1 MFLFTIASA
10 LAAPTFTTPSLLPGD
25 DTIGPAAGDQWYP
38 MLVEGD
44 GEWLLL
50 WEDTRATLA
59 DTLGINASG
68 GPDIY
73 GVRLDADGLPIDL
86 TPFAVASESWLEDK
100 PRAAFSDGTWLVAYE
115 KDDLTAFYYSQGI
128 YAKRVRASTG
138 VVLDDDAIELVND
151 DSQEEYLHDVGA
163 DGVGFAVLWQV
174 ADGASFVL
182 DGATV
187 TSAGVSSGPIRVL
200 TPATNYDAPWNA
212 RLEWNTDRYFIAWD
226 EWGSTSTDIRGLLVD
241 EDLDALSDVLDIAT
255 DSSEDFGPS
264 VRTGDGGFYV
274 AWQDDGLDG
283 YWGEVQGTPV
293 SIDGDAE
300 IPGGENL
307 SEERWPAFSWP
318 EVAWTGT
325 DWAVTWAQEGAF
337 TTLVDTDGE
346 PIEIVDASES
356 DVTIARVTNV
366 DAPDGAI
373 NGWDVATI
381 RAGWNFGYDVET
393 SVLSNDGDVTA
404 PEVVTLGAPAQTHPD
419 VAGDAGGYLLVAQSE
434 TGTRSQILAWRL
446 DRRGV
451 PIGTRPIVVM
461 TGTGEIED
469 PAVAWNGTNFLV
481 VWEEANNGTTTSQV
495 WGKRVSRMGRVLD
508 ASPIA
513 IVPGND
519 PAVAASGTDF
529 LVVSSFEVIHEI
541 RNIYGA
547 RVANDGSVIDST
559 PFVLG
564 FNFAE
569 RPDVT
574 GTSSGW
580 VAGWERAPTHDS
592 PYSLAEIASL
602 STSGVLTDPE
612 TVLFVAGT
620 PVQEWVSVASD
631 GTDVLVAF
639 SDDGDIVGRFATDE
653 AVPTGSDFTISDAD
667 NEQFQ
672 TSVAWNGSAYQVAW
686 TDWRLQELVEP
697 GEGDV
702 YTTSV
707 STAGVVGNTRGLAVA
722 ADPDVP
728 EGNPAVA
735 GANGTTIF
743 GWAELHEES
752 PYASFRVETV
762 ALVRTR

>member
-1 MFLFTIASA
+1 
-10 LAAPTFTTPSLLPGD
+10 
-25 DTIGPAAGDQWYP
+25 

-44 GEWLLL
+44 GDFLLV

-73 GVRLDADGLPIDL
+73 GVRLDAAGLPIEL
-86 TPFAVASESWLEDK
+86 TPFAIASESWMESA
-100 PRAAFSDGTWLVAYE
+100 PRAAFSDGIWLVAYE
-115 KDDLTAFYYSQGI
+115 KDDLTTFYYSQGI
-128 YAKRVRASTG
+128 YAKRVRASSG
-138 VVLDDDAIELVND
+138 AVLDDDAIFLVND
-151 DSQEEYLHDVGA
+151 EAQDEYVHDVGA

-182 DGATV
+182 DGAIVNT
-187 TSAGVSSGPIRVL
+187 AGVSNGPIRVY
-200 TPATNYDAPWNA
+200 TPADNYDAPWNA
-212 RLEWNTDRYFIAWD
+212 RLEWNTDRYLIGWD
-226 EWGSTSTDIRGLLVD
+226 EWGSSSTDIRGMLVD
-241 EDLDALSDVLDIAT
+241 EDLDALSDVLAIAT
-255 DSSEDFGPS
+255 DDSEDFGPS
-264 VRTGDGGFYV
+264 LRTGDGGFYV
-274 AWQDDGLDG
+274 TWQDDGLDG

-293 SIDGDAE
+293 SLDGDPV
-300 IPGGENL
+300 IPGGANL
-307 SEERWPAFSWP
+307 SEERWPAYSWP

-325 DWAVTWAQEGAF
+325 NWAVTWAQDGAF

-346 PIEIVDASES
+346 PIEIVDASPFDFS
-356 DVTIARVTNV
+356 TARVTNV
-366 DAPDGAI
+366 DAADGAI

-381 RAGWNFGYDVET
+381 GDAGWNFGYDVET
-393 SVLSNDGDVTA
+393 SVLSSDGDVTP

-419 VAGDAGGYLLVAQSE
+419 VAGDSGGYLLVAQSE

-451 PIGTRPIVVM
+451 PTGTRPIVIM

-495 WGKRVSRMGRVLD
+495 WGKRVGRTGRVLD
-508 ASPIA
+508 ASPIS

-519 PAVAASGTDF
+519 PAVAASGSDF

-541 RNIYGA
+541 RDIYGA

-559 PFVLG
+559 PLVLG

-592 PYSLAEIASL
+592 PYATAEIASL
-602 STSGVLTDPE
+602 STSGVQTDPA
-612 TVLFVAGT
+612 TVLYSGIT
-620 PVQEWVSVASD
+620 PVQEFVSVASD
-631 GTDVLVAF
+631 GTDVLVTW
-639 SDDGDIVGRFATDE
+639 SDHGDILGRFATDD
-653 AVPTGSDFTISDAD
+653 ATPTGSEVTISDAD

-672 TSVAWNGSAYQVAW
+672 TDVAWNGSAYQVAW
-686 TDWRLQELVEP
+686 TDWRIQELVEP

-707 STAGVVGNTRGLAVA
+707 TTTGTVANARGLAVS

-728 EGNPAVA
+728 EGNPAMA
-735 GANGTTIF
+735 GANGTRSSVGRRSTRSRRTQRS
-743 GWAELHEES
+743 GWRQRRWCGRAEPE
-752 PYASFRVETV
+752 A
-762 ALVRTR
+762 AG